1 MTGMATQ
8 AAQKRRASA
17 RITRFLQARWRLLF
31 STVVCVLL
39 VVFLPES
46 YRLLSRLLMGW
57 DAGIALYLTLVLWM
71 FARSDVARMRREA
84 ALQDEGRVVI
94 PILTVTAALASLA
107 AIVFWLRTSSDTETI
122 ELRILALL
130 FLTTLLSWTF
140 IHMIFAVHYAH
151 EYYAK
156 HRGKG
161 GGLRFPGDPEP
172 NYWDFQYFAFSIG
185 TATQV
190 SDVAVTS
197 RTIRRTVTAHG
208 MIAFVFN
215 VTLIALTVSIASDAI
230 SVN

>member
-1 MTGMATQ
+1 MVTQ

-17 RITRFLQARWRLLF
+17 RLTRFLQARWRLLF

-84 ALQDEGRVVI
+84 ALQDEGRFVI

-140 IHMIFAVHYAH
+140 IHIIFAVHYAH
-151 EYYAK
+151 EYYAS

-172 NYWDFQYFAFSIG
+172 NYWEFQYFAFSIG

>member
-1 MTGMATQ
+1 MATQ
-8 AAQKRRASA
+8 AAQKRRVSA
-17 RITRFLQARWRLLF
+17 RISRFLQARWRLLF
-31 STVVCVLL
+31 STVVCILLVLL
-39 VVFLPES
+39 LPES

-71 FARSDVARMRREA
+71 FARSDVARMRRES
-84 ALQDEGRVVI
+84 ALQDEGRFVI

-107 AIVFWLRTSSDTETI
+107 AIIFWLRTSSSTETI

-151 EYYAK
+151 EFYAA

-197 RTIRRTVTAHG
+197 RAIRRTVTVHG

>member
-1 MTGMATQ
+1 MARH
-8 AAQKRRASA
+8 AVQKRRAPA
-17 RITRFLQARWRLLF
+17 RISRFLQARWRLLF
-31 STVVCVLL
+31 STIVCILL

-57 DAGIALYLTLVLWM
+57 DAGIALYLALVLWM
-71 FARSDVARMRREA
+71 FARSDVDRMRREA

-122 ELRILALL
+122 EPGILALL

-140 IHMIFAVHYAH
+140 IHMIFAVHYVH
-151 EYYAK
+151 EYYAAR
-156 HRGKG
+156 RGKG

-197 RTIRRTVTAHG
+197 RTIRRTVTVHG

-230 SVN
+230 TVN

>member
-1 MTGMATQ
+1 MVTQ

-17 RITRFLQARWRLLF
+17 RLTRFLQARWRLLF

-84 ALQDEGRVVI
+84 ALQDEGRFVI

-151 EYYAK
+151 EYYAS

>member
-1 MTGMATQ
+1 MVTQ

-17 RITRFLQARWRLLF
+17 RLTRFLQARWRLLF

-84 ALQDEGRVVI
+84 ALQDEGRFVI

-107 AIVFWLRTSSDTETI
+107 AIVFWLRTSSNTETI

-151 EYYAK
+151 EYYAS

-172 NYWDFQYFAFSIG
+172 NYWEFQYFAFSIG